1 MPGHTTPPRS
11 SLWRPC
17 RLPVW
22 QAGTLLTLALAV
34 SAQTAPVWQPPA
46 DAWLVFASATCEE
59 CEWLKTAFLPDLEAR
74 FAQGLPA
81 VAFVDTDDIERNYPL
96 LGEIEDAL
104 GSQGGDLPAVVI
116 GARLFY
122 GKDALAA
129 WGAGLTDSLPRPALP
144 EGVRAIAARAHGVSL
159 YDGAAPVPAAQAAPA
174 ASAGGTATAA
184 APVVAAPMASA
195 GGMVDSPEQATVLY
209 FETTGCRKCARA
221 EKQLLYA
228 LTRVSGARVARVN
241 TLDPSGRAL
250 HYAVTGRLELPAT
263 QRRERGMR
271 AWLLGLLS
279 GRLELPSTQRL
290 LTPMFVSGT
299 RALSGSDI
307 TDSGLVELLASAP
320 AVPFWQTWDAAAE
333 LASARRQLQRL
344 AAGFT
349 LLGVVGAALVDG
361 VNPCAFAVIV
371 FLVSYLTMTGRLG
384 RRFALIYGLTFA
396 AGVFLCYFVIG
407 LGFFQLLDWLEAWK
421 PAMRWIFLV
430 MGLVCLGFGIGGVID
445 TLAARRGGAGQM
457 KFGMPKALHRLVH
470 RLIRE
475 DVSRGVLGLGALMIG
490 VLVSGIELVCTG
502 QIYLPVIM
510 FINSSTP
517 GLASIGMLTV
527 YNLAFILPLVVVVL
541 LSTAGL
547 GSATL
552 ATWARRH
559 AVLTR
564 ALTTLLVFALAAVM
578 FVMAWRG

>member
-1 MPGHTTPPRS
+1 M
-11 SLWRPC
+11 
-17 RLPVW
+17 
-22 QAGTLLTLALAV
+22 
-34 SAQTAPVWQPPA
+34 
-46 DAWLVFASATCEE
+46 
-59 CEWLKTAFLPDLEAR
+59 
-74 FAQGLPA
+74 
-81 VAFVDTDDIERNYPL
+81 
-96 LGEIEDAL
+96 
-104 GSQGGDLPAVVI
+104 
-116 GARLFY
+116 
-122 GKDALAA
+122 
-129 WGAGLTDSLPRPALP
+129 
-144 EGVRAIAARAHGVSL
+144 
-159 YDGAAPVPAAQAAPA
+159 
-174 ASAGGTATAA
+174 
-184 APVVAAPMASA
+184 
-195 GGMVDSPEQATVLY
+195 
-209 FETTGCRKCARA
+209 RKA
-221 EKQLLYA
+221 
-228 LTRVSGARVARVN
+228 
-241 TLDPSGRAL
+241 
-250 HYAVTGRLELPAT
+250 
-263 QRRERGMR
+263 
-271 AWLLGLLS
+271 
-279 GRLELPSTQRL
+279 
-290 LTPMFVSGT
+290 
-299 RALSGSDI
+299 
-307 TDSGLVELLASAP
+307 
-320 AVPFWQTWDAAAE
+320 
-333 LASARRQLQRL
+333 QRL

-349 LLGVVGAALVDG
+349 LPTVVISGLIDG
-361 VNPCAFAVIV
+361 FNPCAFAVIV